1 MRIFHSFGHV
11 FGGSFLIAGTTIGVG
26 MLALPVVTGP
36 GGFVPAMTIYLITW
50 LFMLCTGLL
59 LLEVC
64 TWMPK
69 DANLITMTQRLLGNW
84 GKDLCWL
91 VYLFLFVTVMTAHLV
106 GGGNILHEISDGQLP
121 VWATTLL
128 YLLLFSPIVYLG
140 THSVDRLNLCLMLGV
155 IVSYFLFV
163 FAAYDH
169 VDIALLSYRNWPK
182 ALLALPVLFTA
193 FTYQVIIP
201 TLMTYMDR
209 NVKKVRLAI
218 ILGTSIPLVIYLIW
232 ELLILGIIPIEGPN
246 GLIEA
251 NQQGHNAV
259 TPLKQ
264 FLKHANLFRIGK
276 SFAFFTM
283 TTSYIALALAYLDFL
298 ADGLKIEKKGLKKVF
313 LCLIVFIPPA
323 IIALIYPKIFL
334 IALNYAGGISCAL
347 LFGLFPPLMAW
358 VGRYVK
364 GYSRG
369 PRLFGGKALLI
380 VLFLFVLFELGLEI
394 GQQFFDWTLAIIE
407 L

>member
-128 YLLLFSPIVYLG
+128 YLLLFSP
-140 THSVDRLNLCLMLGV
+140 S
-155 IVSYFLFV
+155 
-163 FAAYDH
+163 
-169 VDIALLSYRNWPK
+169 
-182 ALLALPVLFTA
+182 
-193 FTYQVIIP
+193 
-201 TLMTYMDR
+201 
-209 NVKKVRLAI
+209 
-218 ILGTSIPLVIYLIW
+218 SI
-232 ELLILGIIPIEGPN
+232 
-246 GLIEA
+246 
-251 NQQGHNAV
+251 
-259 TPLKQ
+259 
-264 FLKHANLFRIGK
+264 
-276 SFAFFTM
+276 
-283 TTSYIALALAYLDFL
+283 
-298 ADGLKIEKKGLKKVF
+298 
-313 LCLIVFIPPA
+313 
-323 IIALIYPKIFL
+323 
-334 IALNYAGGISCAL
+334 
-347 LFGLFPPLMAW
+347 
-358 VGRYVK
+358 
-364 GYSRG
+364 
-369 PRLFGGKALLI
+369 
-380 VLFLFVLFELGLEI
+380 
-394 GQQFFDWTLAIIE
+394 
-407 L
+407 